1 MFVRAIYLLTFRQS
15 IYLDNDCLNAVSS
28 LEVFLWGAVEGP
40 LWLWRF
46 SLDLPMASLMSQSRS
61 LDLERLFL
69 RFEFR
74 ETFSKMASRDLERY
88 RFRSV
93 ALLRHV

>member
-1 MFVRAIYLLTFRQS
+1 MAEE
-15 IYLDNDCLNAVSS
+15 D
-28 LEVFLWGAVEGP
+28 P
-40 LWLWRF
+40 PWLWMF
-46 SLDLPMASLMSQSRS
+46 SLDLLMASLMSQRRS

-69 RFEFR
+69 RLELR
-74 ETFSKMASRDLERY
+74 ETFSKMASRDLDRY